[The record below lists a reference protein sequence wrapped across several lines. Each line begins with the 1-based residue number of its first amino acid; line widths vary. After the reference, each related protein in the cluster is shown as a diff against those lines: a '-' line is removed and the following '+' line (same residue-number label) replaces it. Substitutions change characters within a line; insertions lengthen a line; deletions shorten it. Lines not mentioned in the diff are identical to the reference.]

1 MTTSKDIWSRSGT
14 CLARQSPARRS
25 PIVDELS
32 DGGVSHSHSVA
43 DEDAAGMINLDFD
56 AEDRLLGIEV
66 IGASEA
72 LPAELLD
79 RFANRNLNPR

>member
-1 MTTSKDIWSRSGT
+1 
-14 CLARQSPARRS
+14 
-25 PIVDELS
+25 
-32 DGGVSHSHSVA
+32 
-43 DEDAAGMINLDFD
+43 MINLDFD